1 MPRIVSAY
9 LFRDWRHSVR
19 VASPQTEIV
28 VVAVTLV
35 RLSSVNQ
42 TFGGCHGRVLRIIH
56 KYYNRFFI
64 IVIIIFFCRLK
75 GTDMSRLVSLKL
87 LLRLI
92 VITMKVKLR
101 TAKFINVCE
110 FCVNLLCIEK
120 DPTKMAIM

>member
-1 MPRIVSAY
+1 
-9 LFRDWRHSVR
+9 
-19 VASPQTEIV
+19 
-28 VVAVTLV
+28 
-35 RLSSVNQ
+35 
-42 TFGGCHGRVLRIIH
+42 
-56 KYYNRFFI
+56 
-64 IVIIIFFCRLK
+64 
-75 GTDMSRLVSLKL
+75 MSRLVSLKL